1 MITNQLRHY
10 QDIFREFHF
19 QEISLT
25 YMNTNGD
32 EIVLQAYF
40 KVKIAS
46 AYIYSFEKLFS
57 DPVIK
62 IGMWK
67 LF

>member
-1 MITNQLRHY
+1 
-10 QDIFREFHF
+10 
-19 QEISLT
+19 
-25 YMNTNGD
+25 MNTNGD

-40 KVKIAS
+40 KVKIVS